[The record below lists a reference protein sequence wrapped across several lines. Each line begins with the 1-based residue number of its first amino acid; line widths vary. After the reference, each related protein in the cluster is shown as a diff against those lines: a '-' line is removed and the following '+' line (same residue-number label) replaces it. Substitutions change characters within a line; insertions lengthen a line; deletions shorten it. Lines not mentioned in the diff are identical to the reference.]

1 MRDDQSAERDKRQG
15 ERRAEMA
22 DALAAVRNERNL
34 TEDKRCQQVRP
45 DGELCLRPAE
55 SGQNY
60 CVRHVQWPSH
70 GPRRCQAYQCA
81 NRKEDVSDFC
91 TDHWIQVNLAYRCGH
106 SGAIAVAPEKA
117 TIPNQNEARR
127 VARQFDC
134 GECTI
139 V

>member
-1 MRDDQSAERDKRQG
+1 MNMKAGTEFRTNWTNHECAINDCTNLAN
-15 ERRAEMA
+15 
-22 DALAAVRNERNL
+22 DALTA
-34 TEDKRCQQVRP
+34 P
-45 DGELCLRPAE
+45 DGTFWYCSGHIEMGQAE
-55 SGQNY
+55 YS
-60 CVRHVQWPSH
+60 RRWPSH
-70 GPRRCQAYQCA
+70 GPRRCQAYQCG